1 MGRDLMRPNST
12 RQYKF
17 AIINSG
23 KRDRMRHDTTIPDNT
38 TRNFTAQ
45 DNNFRINMQNI
56 NNDFQTKSVAFALL
70 AIMFLLCL
78 TLWWQSM
85 RQETELQAAREMVER
100 NNELI
105 LDIRQEIVAQEKQN
119 RQAFEQLRKSIEGEW

>member
-1 MGRDLMRPNST
+1 
-12 RQYKF
+12 
-17 AIINSG
+17 
-23 KRDRMRHDTTIPDNT
+23 
-38 TRNFTAQ
+38 
-45 DNNFRINMQNI
+45 MQNI

-119 RQAFEQLRKSIEGEW
+119 RMAFEQLRKSIEGEW